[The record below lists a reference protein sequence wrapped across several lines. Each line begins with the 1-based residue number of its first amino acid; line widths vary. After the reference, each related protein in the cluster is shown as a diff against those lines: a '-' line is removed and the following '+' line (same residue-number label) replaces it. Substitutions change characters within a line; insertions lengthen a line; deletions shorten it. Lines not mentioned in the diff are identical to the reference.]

1 VTSLFRDWDWDT
13 AQREVQ
19 RALELD
25 PNCLSALY
33 ARAVQLSM
41 MGRHEAS
48 RQFMQ
53 KALDLDPVNVG
64 TRTLAAELLVNAHRY
79 DKAETE
85 LRQVIEMDPAY
96 ERAHEVLASL
106 YEARGQGEEAAKEYA
121 KGGFF
126 SSEEV
131 AGVARA
137 FRAEG
142 MHGFYAR
149 TLDVVQHRHP
159 DIIFFAHVYAGLGD
173 HERALQYLEKALQE
187 RHNQLLF
194 CKVDPWLDPLRSDAR
209 FQDFLRRLN
218 IPQ

>member
-1 VTSLFRDWDWDT
+1 
-13 AQREVQ
+13 
-19 RALELD
+19 
-25 PNCLSALY
+25 
-33 ARAVQLSM
+33 M

-64 TRTLAAELLVNAHRY
+64 TRTLAAELLVNAP

-96 ERAHEVLASL
+96 ERAHTVLASL

-126 SSEEV
+126 SSEEA

-159 DIIFFAHVYAGLGD
+159 DIIFFAHVCILKQAGTEYA
-173 HERALQYLEKALQE
+173 RLQ
-187 RHNQLLF
+187 
-194 CKVDPWLDPLRSDAR
+194 
-209 FQDFLRRLN
+209 
-218 IPQ
+218 